1 MATSSKR
8 SGFGRGLLETWHT
21 GVGIGIAGVI
31 PMILL
36 STVVGGQDLFP
47 LFGLIPYAVAWGL
60 LYAGLASIDQ
70 IRRLAAAP
78 RTGAPMG
85 VAYGFL
91 VWWGPQIGK
100 PFGEYVSVNG
110 AMQAAAFG
118 LVVGLLYAYS
128 VTGSGGPEA
137 SVLAAGEQS
146 G

>member
-1 MATSSKR
+1 MATSR
-8 SGFGRGLLETWHT
+8 RTEGVGRGVVETWHT
-21 GVGIGIAGVI
+21 GVGIGVAGVI

-60 LYAGLASIDQ
+60 LYAGAASVARIE
-70 IRRLAAAP
+70 RLAADP

-91 VWWGPQIGK
+91 VWWGPQVGK
-100 PFGEYVSVNG
+100 PLAEYASVDG
-110 AMQAAAFG
+110 AVQAAAFG

-128 VTGSGGPEA
+128 VTAPGGQAP
-137 SVLAAGEQS
+137 VLAAGEQS